1 MSSEQNTAEVTSDI
15 SLTQSRTRNTKK
27 KRASGVLT
35 AFLVIF
41 LILIIIISNFIGK
54 QFLNNVL
61 FSLFFG
67 FPLLVIYR
75 KEIASYM
82 PKNIANYLVT
92 ETEEAQEASQLVIG
106 QINPYY
112 TSEIMYM
119 LIGIASLG
127 ISGFVLYR
135 RRREFRGIIASLFFA
150 ITGAVFIIDL
160 F

>member
-92 ETEEAQEASQLVIG
+92 ETEEAQEASQLVI
-106 QINPYY
+106 
-112 TSEIMYM
+112 
-119 LIGIASLG
+119 A
-127 ISGFVLYR
+127 R
-135 RRREFRGIIASLFFA
+135 
-150 ITGAVFIIDL
+150 
-160 F
+160 

>member
-1 MSSEQNTAEVTSDI
+1 MSSEQNTVEATSDI

-75 KEIASYM
+75 KEIASHM

-112 TSEIMYM
+112 TSEIMYL
-119 LIGIASLG
+119 LIGIASLS

>member
-1 MSSEQNTAEVTSDI
+1 
-15 SLTQSRTRNTKK
+15 
-27 KRASGVLT
+27 
-35 AFLVIF
+35 
-41 LILIIIISNFIGK
+41 
-54 QFLNNVL
+54 
-61 FSLFFG
+61 
-67 FPLLVIYR
+67 
-75 KEIASYM
+75 M